1 MSTLDFFASNEA
13 QKTKSSLQDDRFNV
27 PIQWLKF
34 PLDINE
40 ENIHMELAI
49 LPSQIFEAGEM
60 VADTRRTLD
69 EYKRRLELEE
79 AQADGRVRFDPGG
92 FHIAKV
98 TESAIAAAIEQ
109 IPEIQVLKQQIIE
122 AKHANDIAYATT
134 NALETKRKSL
144 ESLVQL
150 QNIGYF
156 ASRNS

>member
-1 MSTLDFFASNEA
+1 MHKPNFDFH
-13 QKTKSSLQDDRFNV
+13 
-27 PIQWLKF
+27 
-34 PLDINE
+34 INE
-40 ENIHMELAI
+40 ENIHMDLAI

-92 FHIAKV
+92 FHIAKI

-150 QNIGYF
+150 QNISYF